1 MERVV
6 KLLRCLVVSL
16 CIYPA
21 MADTATPGSGVPAVA
36 GPTASVTSAP
46 SDSSAVQAV
55 EAQKVA
61 LKERVMAKWEAMIR
75 RDFEAAYSFT
85 SPSYR
90 ALYPLNVFKSKFG
103 NKVAWRRIE
112 VINMDFKG
120 EDAAMVGINLYV
132 GYHPPQ
138 SEQTLEMKTYIQE
151 PWVRVDGQWWYV
163 MKD

>member
-1 MERVV
+1 
-6 KLLRCLVVSL
+6 
-16 CIYPA
+16 
-21 MADTATPGSGVPAVA
+21 
-36 GPTASVTSAP
+36 VTSAP
-46 SDSSAVQAV
+46 SDSSAAQAV
-55 EAQKVA
+55 EAQKAA

-163 MKD
+163 MKN

>member
-1 MERVV
+1 M

-16 CIYPA
+16 CVYPA
-21 MADTATPGSGVPAVA
+21 MADTVTPGSGVPIVA
-36 GPTASVTSAP
+36 EPAASVTSAP
-46 SDSSAVQAV
+46 SDSSAAQAV